1 MLDYNDNKNNSKMQN
16 SKPKRSPLVQNMER
30 KYNTLPIKRELTP
43 EQEQEIKDFYFNL
56 MGVKNVSTIWHK
68 FCYSRN
74 GIYSK
79 EYIPMTIA
87 NILVRWANKCDYRD
101 AYADKNML
109 DIVLPSA
116 LHPKIIMKNMN
127 GYYYVNN
134 KPVTREDAILLCN
147 NLGRVIIKPSLK
159 SQGRDI
165 RIVEIKNGVSDYRNL
180 TVEQLFD
187 LYDKNFCLQEVIKQH
202 EKMAKLNDSSVNTI
216 RILTYRSEM
225 EILVLYTAIRIG
237 RSGESIDNE
246 SSGGISANIYSDGKI
261 AKYAISKPEDG
272 QLETTDNG
280 TVLEGYEVPSYDKAV
295 KLVQEQHFQLP
306 FFDIVAWDIAI
317 REDGEPVII
326 EWNVF
331 PGLSQSACGPAL
343 GQYTERIITEL
354 KEKGKKRNQK

>member
-1 MLDYNDNKNNSKMQN
+1 
-16 SKPKRSPLVQNMER
+16 
-30 KYNTLPIKRELTP
+30 
-43 EQEQEIKDFYFNL
+43 
-56 MGVKNVSTIWHK
+56 
-68 FCYSRN
+68 
-74 GIYSK
+74 
-79 EYIPMTIA
+79 
-87 NILVRWANKCDYRD
+87 
-101 AYADKNML
+101 
-109 DIVLPSA
+109 
-116 LHPKIIMKNMN
+116 
-127 GYYYVNN
+127 
-134 KPVTREDAILLCN
+134 
-147 NLGRVIIKPSLK
+147 
-159 SQGRDI
+159 
-165 RIVEIKNGVSDYRNL
+165 
-180 TVEQLFD
+180 
-187 LYDKNFCLQEVIKQH
+187 
-202 EKMAKLNDSSVNTI
+202 MAKLNDSSVNTI